1 VFALYAATLSTDV
14 IRKLAD
20 FPNSISAIVY
30 VLTGLIYFFLLP
42 KALSRGRV
50 PPRPLPV
57 WLVLLSLWCAT
68 EAIVHR
74 IPVGIAL
81 LGWVSYVFFVPL
93 FYIGAELMADDR
105 HAATAL
111 RVAALAGGIVGLGA
125 ITSAVLG
132 QAAPASL
139 QPIVPSVGIHS
150 FSAGNVY
157 LAPSIFATAEEASEQ
172 LLIALFA
179 WAALTQLP
187 SGRLGR
193 MSSVLL
199 GVLIAVGLFATARR
213 ADIFVAVSGI
223 VALVCFGFV
232 RHSSSTGQPDPW
244 AVRARRRLG
253 TALILA
259 AIGSVALLSF
269 LGASKLVPFLTSGS
283 AGSGTLS
290 LMFSPSHPGSLT
302 GQGTGTSTQGAGL
315 VGATS
320 FTGFDI
326 QGKYTGNVID
336 GRAFTTAEGGLT
348 KTWLELGFVGVVI
361 YGGVFASALGPA
373 IRSLVR
379 LDGAGRAL
387 IILTIALGVVF
398 LKGHQSL
405 DNPLVQPLFWLGAGG
420 AWGRLR
426 IAARARHRNTVAS
439 SPPVTA
445 SNGIQR
451 PVSLSGNG

>member
-1 VFALYAATLSTDV
+1 MIAERTSGGDLRVSPSPKQPSATNGPPSPSGVRLAGDSPSPSRGAWRGPAVQRPIADSPAPRQAAARRPRERAFGLVFALYAATLSTDV

-283 AGSGTLS
+283 A
-290 LMFSPSHPGSLT
+290 
-302 GQGTGTSTQGAGL
+302 
-315 VGATS
+315 
-320 FTGFDI
+320 
-326 QGKYTGNVID
+326 
-336 GRAFTTAEGGLT
+336 
-348 KTWLELGFVGVVI
+348 
-361 YGGVFASALGPA
+361 
-373 IRSLVR
+373 
-379 LDGAGRAL
+379 
-387 IILTIALGVVF
+387 
-398 LKGHQSL
+398 
-405 DNPLVQPLFWLGAGG
+405 
-420 AWGRLR
+420 
-426 IAARARHRNTVAS
+426 
-439 SPPVTA
+439 
-445 SNGIQR
+445 
-451 PVSLSGNG
+451 